1 MTDFI
6 NAWTWKLTDDSDGY
20 RLLQPGVYRARIKRF
35 EQGEFKG
42 SAKLSA
48 CPRAIITLA
57 VETENGPQEVTVSLL
72 VHRKLEWKLS
82 QFFRAIGR
90 KKHGEALDMDWSG
103 LVGLPLKVHLTIR
116 SYTNHDGEERQCN
129 DVDRFYDFDPDD
141 FPADPE
147 WMKDA
152 LAADVQ
158 EDELDDVF

>member
-20 RLLQPGVYRARIKRF
+20 RLLQPGIYRARIKRF
-35 EQGEFKG
+35 EQSEFKG

-90 KKHGEALDMDWSG
+90 KKHGEALQMDWSG
-103 LVGLPLKVHLTIR
+103 LVGLPLKVHITIR
-116 SYTNHDGEERQCN
+116 SYKNRDGEDRQCN
-129 DVDRFYDFDPDD
+129 DVDRFFDYDPDD

>member
-1 MTDFI
+1 M
-6 NAWTWKLTDDSDGY
+6 
-20 RLLQPGVYRARIKRF
+20 
-35 EQGEFKG
+35 
-42 SAKLSA
+42 
-48 CPRAIITLA
+48 
-57 VETENGPQEVTVSLL
+57 TVSLL

-90 KKHGEALDMDWSG
+90 KKHGEALNMDWSG
-103 LVGLPLKVHLTIR
+103 LVGLPLKVHITIR
-116 SYTNHDGEERQCN
+116 SYTSRDGEERQCN

>member
-1 MTDFI
+1 MDNFI

-57 VETENGPQEVTVSLL
+57 VETEKGQQEVNVSLL
-72 VHRKLEWKLS
+72 VHKKLEWRLS

-90 KKHGEALDMDWSG
+90 KRHGEPLQMDWSG
-103 LVGLPLKVHLTIR
+103 LVGLPLKVHISIR
-116 SYTNHDGEERQCN
+116 SYTNRDGEERQIN

-141 FPADPE
+141 FPKDPSWLADA
-147 WMKDA
+147 MS
-152 LAADVQ
+152 ADDD
-158 EDELDDVF
+158 DELDEIF

>member
-1 MTDFI
+1 MDNFLS
-6 NAWTWKLTDDSDGY
+6 AWTWSLTDDSDGY
-20 RLLQPGVYRARIKRF
+20 QLLQPGIYRARIKRF

-72 VHRKLEWKLS
+72 VHKKLEWKLS

-90 KKHGEALDMDWSG
+90 KKHGEELQMDWSG
-103 LVGLPLKVHLTIR
+103 LVGLPLKVHITIR
-116 SYTNHDGEERQCN
+116 SYTNRDGEERQCN

-141 FPADPE
+141 FPKDPDWLADA
-147 WMKDA
+147 MS
-152 LAADVQ
+152 ADTA
-158 EDELDDVF
+158 DELDEIF